1 MNITDGSKGLTFTD
15 ETIKKMIE
23 VDAHRIVLRDN
34 ERMREEADEMP
45 PEVYD
50 DMGWKQSHSEM
61 ERNMAR
67 MRHDFAFWCRKCVQI
82 RDKCSGRYVDFR
94 LNRPQRR
101 AVAVMEE
108 QRRKGEPIRIVMLKA
123 RQWGGSTLIQ
133 MYMAWIQIIHREN
146 WHSFICAH
154 VKDTSATIRGM
165 YSRMLRNYPEEYWL
179 CDTPPQFNSY
189 ERSLNTRV
197 ISGRDCRVTLG
208 SCESQEAARGN
219 DIAMAHLSEVAF

>member
-1 MNITDGSKGLTFTD
+1 MDKSAKMPVSDGLIREMLTED
-15 ETIKKMIE
+15 RNRE
-23 VDAHRIVLRDN
+23 VMREN
-34 ERMREEADEMP
+34 ERLRETRDEMP
-45 PEVYD
+45 PDVYD
-50 DMGWKQSHSEM
+50 DPGWRRSRSEE

-67 MRHDFAFWCRKCVQI
+67 MRHDFAFWCKKCVQI
-82 RDKCSGRYVDFR
+82 RDKRTGKFVEFT
-94 LNRPQRR
+94 LNRPQRK

-108 QRRKGEPIRIVMLKA
+108 QRRRGEPIRIVMLKA

-165 YSRMLRNYPEEYWL
+165 YSRMLANYPKDYWP
-179 CDTPPQFNSY
+179 CETPPQFSSY

-197 ISGRDCRVTLG
+197 ISGRDCRVTLVVR
-208 SCESQEAARGN
+208 EQEAARGN
-219 DIAMAHLSEVAF
+219 DIAWHT